1 MSALVAVGFCATS
14 GGATFGFLLASVLAS
29 GKLHD
34 FEIAHGRLSEAVRMF
49 LRSHSEGSS
58 PLVPVARDELM
69 QLHERLKEVEVLL
82 CLRSSCESRY

>member
-34 FEIAHGRLSEAVRMF
+34 FEAANVRLSEAVRLF
-49 LRSHSEGSS
+49 LQSHSEGIA
-58 PLVPVARDELM
+58 PLVPVARDDLL
-69 QLHERLKEVEVLL
+69 QLQERLKEVEVLL
-82 CLRSSCESRY
+82 GLRAGGDSRY